1 MVTNYLFSFAL
12 GALGA
17 LFIVWLR
24 WTDALPRF
32 KSAIE
37 ISLLEDEYK
46 NIREHIDRTIKDDAK
61 SLESPDVI
69 YSNELRDD
77 IWRQRTTS
85 FLFSSVLYIFLGGAT
100 ALIFIGLDV
109 QDITSTTTIL
119 KLISAGALW
128 SSFYSFIEVKNAD
141 SFKNAIQEDEDRK
154 QQQVLENVKKEYN
167 AKLAEIEEQMRR
179 SFEEETKNCMI
190 EANNKISTVIKQ
202 YNDLVDEYERLKN
215 SLPTEGCV

>member
-1 MVTNYLFSFAL
+1 MVIDYVFSFAL

-46 NIREHIDRTIKDDAK
+46 NIREHIERTIKDDK
-61 SLESPDVI
+61 SLDSPDVI
-69 YSNELRDD
+69 YSNDLRDD

-85 FLFSSVLYIFLGGAT
+85 FFFSSILYVVLGGAT

-109 QDITSTTTIL
+109 QNISDPTTIM

-141 SFKNAIQEDEDRK
+141 SFKSAKQEDEDKK
-154 QQQVLENVKKEYN
+154 QQQVLEDIKKQYN
-167 AKLAEIEEQMRR
+167 TQISELEDKTM
-179 SFEEETKNCMI
+179 KCMI
-190 EANNKISTVIKQ
+190 EANNKMITLIKE
-202 YNDLVDEYERLKN
+202 YNDLVDEYENKLKIN
-215 SLPTEGCV
+215 PSAGGNA